1 MQRGKTATRLLAV
14 AASSSLLLGA
24 AACGGDGSGT
34 EGGGQSDVF
43 VFGLSAEPKIL
54 DGAYISDG
62 ESLRVTRQIFEG
74 LVTNKPG
81 TTEIVPQLA
90 TKWDTKDSKTWTF
103 TLKEGVKFHDGTDF
117 NAEAVCAN
125 FERWYNFSGGQQNP
139 AVSYYWQAVFGGYKK
154 NDLEGLPEES
164 LYKSCTAVS
173 PTEVKIELTAPSA
186 SFLSALSLPSF
197 AMASPTALE
206 KYGDDVEVKGETPN
220 FTGKF
225 GTEHPIG
232 TGPYKF
238 VSWDRGDKVTLERFD
253 GYAGEKAKIK
263 TLIFRAIPN
272 GPDRL
277 QALKSGA
284 IDGYDHVDAADVEA
298 LKNEGFQVQERD
310 ALNVGWVGFNQ
321 TVPPLD
327 NLKIRKAIAHAINR
341 EALVKAQYP
350 PGSEVAHQFTAPAIK
365 GASPNPPKY
374 EYNVEKAKALI
385 AESGIKNPT
394 IELWYPTGVERP
406 YMPNPEANFQLIK
419 KDLENAGF
427 TVKTKSARWTPE
439 YIDAADNGKA
449 PVHLLGWNADFAD
462 ADNFIGVFFQEVTKR
477 WGLKD
482 EKIQGLLDEAEQEVD
497 PAKREQLY
505 QQANNLIME
514 NVPGVPYVH
523 TKSFIALGKPVKNF
537 VTDPLSNETFAGV
550 SKG

>member
-1 MQRGKTATRLLAV
+1 MQRGKTAARLLAV
-14 AASSSLLLGA
+14 AAGGSLLLSA
-24 AACGGDGSGT
+24 TACGGGAGT
-34 EGGGQSDVF
+34 ESGGQKDVF

-62 ESLRVTRQIFEG
+62 ESLRVTRQIYEG
-74 LVTNKPG
+74 LVTNKAG
-81 TTEIVPQLA
+81 TTDIVPQLA
-90 TKWDTKDSKTWTF
+90 EKWDTKDSKTWTF
-103 TLKEGVKFHDGTDF
+103 TLKQGVKFHDGTDF

-139 AVSYYWQAVFGGYKK
+139 AVAYYWQAVFGGFKK
-154 NDLEGLPEES
+154 NESEELGES
-164 LYKSCTAVS
+164 LYKSCKANS
-173 PTEVKIELTAPSA
+173 ATEVQIELSTPSA

-197 AMASPTALE
+197 AMASPGAVE
-206 KYGDDVEVKGETPN
+206 KYGDDVSVKGETPT

-225 GTEHPIG
+225 GLEHPTG

-238 VSWDRGDKVTLERFD
+238 VSWDRGDKVTLERND
-253 GYAGEKAKIK
+253 AYTGEKAKVK
-263 TLIFRAIPN
+263 TLIFRAIPK

-284 IDGYDHVDAADVEA
+284 IDGYDQIDTADVDS
-298 LKNEGFQVQERD
+298 LKGEGFQVQERD
-310 ALNVGWVGFNQ
+310 ALNVGWLGFNQ
-321 TVPPLD
+321 STPPLD
-327 NLKIRKAIAHAINR
+327 NVKIRQAIAHAINR

-374 EYNVEKAKALI
+374 DYNVEKAKQLI
-385 AESGIKNPT
+385 AESGVKNPSF
-394 IELWYPTGVERP
+394 ELWYPTGVTRP

-419 KDLENAGF
+419 RDLEQAGF
-427 TVKTKSARWTPE
+427 KVTPKAARWTPE

-449 PVHLLGWNADFAD
+449 AVNLLGWNADFAD
-462 ADNFIGVFFQEVTKR
+462 ADNFIGVFFQDPNKR
-477 WGLKD
+477 WALKD
-482 EKIQGLLDEAEQEVD
+482 AKIQGTLDKAEQEID
-497 PAKREQLY
+497 PAKREALY
-505 QQANNLIME
+505 QEANNLIMQ

-523 TKSFIALGKPVKNF
+523 TKSFVALGKPVKGF
-537 VTDPLSNETFAGV
+537 VTDPLSNETFATV